1 MMMTATR
8 LPHGGGWAA
17 TAAHA
22 NNEIISFSLS
32 VSLVFSEIL
41 SVCRFCLNDFYL
53 GKIVL
58 FFETCFKTNKWSNA
72 KRMNESI
79 WINDDLTLLTR
90 RTLHWHRER
99 WWSHLIYISIKAKK
113 VCNCLN
119 FILKLPTLLRDCKS
133 ADFIIN
139 ASNVIIARIT
149 ATLYSRT
156 INCLFITI
164 KKQSKRRY
172 CVLFEFC
179 LKTEGCLTNILL
191 KRIIS

>member
-1 MMMTATR
+1 M
-8 LPHGGGWAA
+8 GGHSSTCQQRNHLIFIVFFSCFQWD
-17 TAAHA
+17 
-22 NNEIISFSLS
+22 FVSLS
-32 VSLVFSEIL
+32 FLSEWL
-41 SVCRFCLNDFYL
+41 LLRKNRT
-53 GKIVL
+53 